1 VTADAAALPRRYA
14 AGAALRRRPALV
26 AELVAVFA
34 WLLLLELHAGPSHH
48 AAAGSLHAHLH
59 AVPAVDAARAAS
71 APGAVAAGLPGW
83 VVMVAA
89 MMVPSAV
96 PAARHVGRASL
107 RRRRNRAVAEFL
119 AAYLGIWAVAG
130 AVLLATVSRWA
141 SGRWTVPA
149 ALGVAAAW
157 QVTPYHRR
165 YAAACHR
172 RWPLPPTGRAAVRGT
187 ARYGLRYGLA
197 CLGACW
203 PLMVVMA
210 VATRGHLVWTVA
222 LGAGLS
228 AERLLPRPRRT
239 ARAVGAVLAVAAAG
253 AATAAAMS

>member
-1 VTADAAALPRRYA
+1 VTADAAALPRRYV

-26 AELVAVFA
+26 AELVAA
-34 WLLLLELHAGPSHH
+34 LSWTLLLELHAGPSHH

-71 APGAVAAGLPGW
+71 WLGAVAAGLPGW
-83 VVMVAA
+83 VVMTAA
-89 MMVPSAV
+89 MMVPSAI

-119 AAYLGIWAVAG
+119 AAYLAVWAVAG
-130 AVLLATVSRWA
+130 AVALATLSRWA
-141 SGRWTVPA
+141 HGRWAVPA
-149 ALGVAAAW
+149 LLGVAAAW

-165 YAAACHR
+165 CAALCHR
-172 RWPLPPTGRAAVRGT
+172 RWPLPPLGRAAVRGT
-187 ARYGLRYGLA
+187 VRYGLRYGLA

-203 PLMVVMA
+203 PLMAVMA
-210 VATRGHLVWTVA
+210 VAARGHLLWTVA
-222 LGAGLS
+222 LGAALS

-239 ARAVGAVLAVAAAG
+239 ARLVGLGLGVAALG
-253 AATAAAMS
+253 AATVAVL